1 MNNSRISV
9 IIPIYNV
16 KPYLK
21 QCIDS
26 VVAQTYYD
34 IQIILV
40 DDGSTDGSGRI
51 CDEYSKRDSRIIVIH
66 KENGGLSDA
75 RNVGTKAADGSFI
88 FYLDSDDFIEKNTIE
103 LMMTELQTHNSDIV
117 VANYFYTYPKF
128 ETVAETVFNKTT
140 LLNTH
145 EAMEAL
151 VKGDLQTFAWG
162 KLISS
167 RIAKSCFFPKGK
179 LFEDHF
185 WTHYVFS
192 MARRITVINNPLV
205 HYVQR
210 NSSISNSFDVE
221 RLDVIDGWL
230 ERLEFLE
237 NNYPD
242 LVEVYLER
250 CAFDCVNLGWLV
262 LIKMKNQKTYGLR
275 RLQGI
280 CRRLKLRNYA
290 KGKRKRLLISLDKSI
305 LNFSFKAIIYRY
317 KGFHYDS
324 KSY

>member
-40 DDGSTDGSGRI
+40 DDGSTDGSSGI
-51 CDEYSKRDSRIIVIH
+51 CDEYSKRDRRILVIH

-75 RNVGTKAADGSFI
+75 RNVGTKAADGNFI

-117 VANYFYTYPKF
+117 VANYYYTYPKS

-167 RIAKSCFFPKGK
+167 DIAKCFFSQKGNYLK
-179 LFEDHF
+179 TISGHIMSFLWQKESPLSILHLCIMSNEIVV
-185 WTHYVFS
+185 Y
-192 MARRITVINNPLV
+192 LV
-205 HYVQR
+205 H
-210 NSSISNSFDVE
+210 S
-221 RLDVIDGWL
+221 
-230 ERLEFLE
+230 
-237 NNYPD
+237 
-242 LVEVYLER
+242 
-250 CAFDCVNLGWLV
+250 V
-262 LIKMKNQKTYGLR
+262 LK
-275 RLQGI
+275 
-280 CRRLKLRNYA
+280 
-290 KGKRKRLLISLDKSI
+290 D
-305 LNFSFKAIIYRY
+305 
-317 KGFHYDS
+317 
-324 KSY
+324 